1 LTPAA
6 SRHYTLPHRMLLS
19 PSEMGVAPSSH
30 FPEMKSLNNSTRPDH
45 FSSMTPSPLPPP
57 PYKKRQEPHNPPP
70 HPLSSFLWFSL
81 VQAPTLT
88 ELKSSSLP
96 LLVA

>member
-1 LTPAA
+1 
-6 SRHYTLPHRMLLS
+6 MLLS

-30 FPEMKSLNNSTRPDH
+30 FLEMKSLNNSTRPDH

-57 PYKKRQEPHNPPP
+57 PYKKRQEPHNLPP

-88 ELKSSSLP
+88 GAQVV
-96 LLVA
+96 VATTPRRMTAFVAPPS